1 MRAEVSFPHGKKQQ
15 CSSFV
20 SMRNPLSLPDL
31 NNRITVAMETI
42 TLDMLI
48 RVWQE
53 LDYRLDVCRVT
64 KGAHIEHL

>member
-1 MRAEVSFPHGKKQQ
+1 MEQNSR

-20 SMRNPLSLPDL
+20 RMHNPASIPDL
-31 NNRITVAMETI
+31 KNRITVAMETI

-53 LDYRLDVCRVT
+53 LDYRLDVCRVI
-64 KGAHIEHL
+64 KGAHIECL

>member
-1 MRAEVSFPHGKKQQ
+1 MEQNSR

-20 SMRNPLSLPDL
+20 RMRIPMSIPDL
-31 NNRITVAMETI
+31 KNRITVAMETI

-53 LDYRLDVCRVT
+53 LDCLLDVCHVT